1 MANTTSEVLGSSAQ
15 SAKSAASTK
24 FNEQKDSTASEMGNL
39 AQALRK
45 AAGGSNVNR
54 DTSVG
59 RVADLAAD
67 GLERLSG
74 SLRSKDLDS
83 LMRDAESFARSQ
95 PIAFFGAAVA
105 AGFLAMRFIKSSRP
119 QEGADLPADMRV

>member
-1 MANTTSEVLGSSAQ
+1 MANKTSEVLGDSAQ

-24 FNEQKDSTASEMGNL
+24 FNQQKDSTASEIGNL

-45 AAGGSNVNR
+45 AAGDSNVNR
-54 DTSVG
+54 DAGIG
-59 RVADLAAD
+59 RVADFAAD

-74 SLRSKDLDS
+74 SLRSKDLNS

-95 PIAFFGAAVA
+95 PVAFFGAAVA
-105 AGFLAMRFIKSSRP
+105 VGFLAMRFIKSSRP
-119 QEGADLPADMRV
+119 DESADLPADLRV